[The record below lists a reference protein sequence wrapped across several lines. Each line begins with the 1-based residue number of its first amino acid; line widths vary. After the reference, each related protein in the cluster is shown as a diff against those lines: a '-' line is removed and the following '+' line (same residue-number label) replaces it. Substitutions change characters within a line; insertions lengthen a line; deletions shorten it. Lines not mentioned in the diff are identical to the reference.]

1 MEALKQLGIDPK
13 VMAAQ
18 VTGFILLWII
28 LARYLFKPVLAFLD
42 ERQRQ
47 IKLAI
52 DNAND
57 ERAKAEQLREEFER
71 RMAGIEAEA
80 RARVQA
86 AVKEANVAKEEI
98 LTEARNRAES
108 ILQRG
113 REDLAR
119 EREKILTQLREEV
132 VNISLA
138 AAGKVIEEALDEER
152 HRKLVSNFI
161 EKLEA
166 QK

>member
-18 VTGFILLWII
+18 VTGFIILWII

-47 IKLAI
+47 IRLAI

-57 ERAKAEQLREEFER
+57 ERTKAEQLREEFER

-138 AAGKVIEEALDEER
+138 AASKVIEEALDEER